1 MATKLLKKDKELGF
15 TDTEFELTIK
25 KPSSDSVWVEHER
38 KINGKIK
45 YGLSKDDEVAAEF
58 GEKIK
63 KTIECF
69 LQSSFD
75 ACVITGKI
83 VKKTE

>member
-1 MATKLLKKDKELGF
+1 MATKILKKDKELGF
-15 TDTEFELTIK
+15 TNTEFELTIK
-25 KPSSDSVWVEHER
+25 KPSKDSVWVEHER
-38 KINGKIK
+38 KIGDTIK
-45 YGLSKDDEVAAEF
+45 YGLSKDNEVAAEF

-63 KTIECF
+63 KTIEYF

-75 ACVITGKI
+75 ACVITGKV